1 MLGDQPGVE
10 VTALDRAGLDIT
22 DADAVAP
29 PWPGTTW
36 WSTRRPGPTW
46 TAPRPPRTRA
56 TAVNGDGRRQPGASL
71 RRDGRALLHVSTDYV
86 FPGDAQA
93 PYPEDAPTAPI
104 NAYGRGKLV
113 GEAGGAG
120 ARCPSAA
127 TSCAPPGST
136 ASTAATS
143 SRTMLRLAAHQ
154 DTLDVVDDQRGQPT
168 WSFALAARLVELGAR
183 RAGRR
188 RAPAGVYHGT
198 ASGET
203 TWFGLARAVFAE
215 AGLDPERVQPTTSDR
230 FPRPARRPGYSVL
243 GHDRWAAAGLQ
254 PLAGWRETLAAALK
268 RPGFAALV
276 RGHAGC
282 PVKVTVAAL
291 TSPNL
296 RGPLAVGIGSAVLGA
311 SGYAFLTLTAGA
323 VSVADYA
330 AVASLY
336 LLVALVGPGLFVAV
350 EQETTRLVSR
360 WEALGH
366 GTRDVVAQLG
376 LLTAGLLGVVLV
388 LLVAAEP
395 LLVDR
400 VFNGR
405 TSLWFAL
412 VASVVGY
419 AGVSLLRGVLAGR
432 RRLVGYGAVIGVDGL
447 ARIVPCLAFA
457 AAGVV
462 GPAPY
467 GLALGLGSIAS
478 LILALALVRRARC
491 GTDALLAGVAHRDRL
506 ADRRVGSV
514 VRSGQSRADRG
525 HRASGRRPG
534 PGRYVRVRV
543 RARAGTAVRALRIQP
558 ILLPMLSR
566 AAANRDLVGLRRAL
580 RQAGL
585 VVTALGAV
593 ALLTTAPICQWLI
606 GALFDHG
613 VRLSGWVITLLAVG
627 TILAMLVQVVQ
638 PALLR
643 RGRTPRDRGG
653 LGARARYAS
662 PLAFA
667 AARRS
672 DRQRLRHSLVA
683 GAVTLAVMVVA
694 LRLRLRAGFA
704 PTEGTTG
711 AKVPSR

>member
-1 MLGDQPGVE
+1 MARKSRVCVE
-10 VTALDRAGLDIT
+10 TAGIRG
-22 DADAVAP
+22 ADA
-29 PWPGTTW
+29 G
-36 WSTRRPGPTW
+36 
-46 TAPRPPRTRA
+46 
-56 TAVNGDGRRQPGASL
+56 
-71 RRDGRALLHVSTDYV
+71 
-86 FPGDAQA
+86 
-93 PYPEDAPTAPI
+93 
-104 NAYGRGKLV
+104 
-113 GEAGGAG
+113 
-120 ARCPSAA
+120 
-127 TSCAPPGST
+127 
-136 ASTAATS
+136 
-143 SRTMLRLAAHQ
+143 
-154 DTLDVVDDQRGQPT
+154 
-168 WSFALAARLVELGAR
+168 
-183 RAGRR
+183 
-188 RAPAGVYHGT
+188 
-198 ASGET
+198 
-203 TWFGLARAVFAE
+203 
-215 AGLDPERVQPTTSDR
+215 
-230 FPRPARRPGYSVL
+230 RPGY
-243 GHDRWAAAGLQ
+243 
-254 PLAGWRETLAAALK
+254 
-268 RPGFAALV
+268 
-276 RGHAGC
+276 

-311 SGYAFLTLTAGA
+311 SGYVFLTLTAGA

-432 RRLVGYGAVIGVDGL
+432 RRLVVYGAVVGVDGL

-462 GPAPY
+462 GPGPY

-478 LILALALVRRARC
+478 LVLALALVRVHGAGPTLSWRVLLTAT
-491 GTDALLAGVAHRDRL
+491 GWLIAAWGLSFALANLAPIVVTALLPGDPALAGVFAFAFVL
-506 ADRRVGSV
+506 ARVPLFV
-514 VRSGQSRADRG
+514 LFA
-525 HRASGRRPG
+525 
-534 PGRYVRVRV
+534 
-543 RARAGTAVRALRIQP
+543 IQP

-566 AAANRDLVGLRRAL
+566 AAANRDLAGLRRAL

-585 VVTALGAV
+585 VVTALGAI

-627 TILAMLVQVVQ
+627 TVLAMLVQVVQ
-638 PALLR
+638 PALL
-643 RGRTPRDRGG
+643 
-653 LGARARYAS
+653 AVAS
-662 PLAFA
+662 HRVIAMAWVAGSVCFALAFLLPA
-667 AARRS
+667 GPIAKAVTA
-672 DRQRLRHSLVA
+672 QLVA
-683 GAVTLAVMVVA
+683 SAVTLVVMVVA
-694 LRLRLRAGFA
+694 LRLRLRAGVGA
-704 PTEGTTG
+704 EVDTTG
-711 AKVPSR
+711 AKGAEPLSDVEELL